1 MTQPEADRSAGGKPG
16 GPSSFLAELKERRV
30 FRAAAA
36 YAVVAWGATE
46 ILDGVVSRLGWPDWI
61 ATLVVIVFVVGFP
74 VAMFLAWAF
83 DWTKAGIRRA
93 EPWTAKGWLSIA
105 LAVVFLVAGSAGL
118 FWLINPS
125 GVARIEQVGVA
136 VLPCRYRGDEAL
148 AFRAEGAARIVHEDL
163 AASPA
168 LFVPDF
174 DAVIESAG
182 WNLPTRDLA
191 SRLGV
196 AWLVECRLVQ
206 GEQALTLEA
215 TLTQAAT
222 DESAAVDSRE
232 VPTLEL
238 LDAVS
243 AVSAALRVRLGLP
256 AIGEAGVAVTARYP
270 PIARALDAYF
280 QGEQAAREGGG
291 EALREARAHFREA
304 QAAPGFHLARA
315 READMVLA
323 SFEAEPPDTPE
334 AARAALGAVALM
346 LKELERTAP
355 DLPETYVAS
364 LRLAGLQDRFG
375 EGPGAEVRQA
385 WFERAVALK
394 PNSAEAWRLYADYLS
409 GTEGPEAAG
418 PYAEKAR
425 QLLGIAADG

>member
-1 MTQPEADRSAGGKPG
+1 MTEPEADRPAGEGSV
-16 GPSSFLAELKERRV
+16 GPSSFLAELKQRRV

-83 DWTKAGIRRA
+83 DWTREGIRRA

-105 LAVVFLVAGSAGL
+105 LATAFLVVGSAGL

-136 VLPCRYRGDEAL
+136 VLPCRYRGDPAF
-148 AFRAEGAARIVHEDL
+148 AFRAEGAARVVHEDL
-163 AASPA
+163 ATSPG

-174 DAVIESAG
+174 DAVVESAG
-182 WNLPTRDLA
+182 WNLPTRDLGH
-191 SRLGV
+191 RLGV

-206 GEQALTLEA
+206 AGEVLTLEA
-215 TLTQAAT
+215 TITQTST
-222 DESAAVDSRE
+222 DESGAVASRE
-232 VPTLEL
+232 VPTLEM

-256 AIGEAGVAVTARYP
+256 ATGEGGSAITRRYP

-280 QGEQAAREGGG
+280 QGEQAARAGTG
-291 EALREARAHFREA
+291 EALREARARFREA

-315 READMVLA
+315 READVVLA
-323 SFEAEPPDTPE
+323 LFEAEPPDTPE
-334 AARAALGAVALM
+334 AARVALSAVGLM
-346 LKELERTAP
+346 LTELERTAA
-355 DLPETYVAS
+355 DLPETFAAS

-375 EGPGAEVRQA
+375 DGPGAEVRRA
-385 WFERAVALK
+385 WFERAVDLK
-394 PNSAEAWRLYADYLS
+394 PNSAEAYSRYADYLA
-409 GTEGPEAAG
+409 GTEGPDAAG

-425 QLLGIAADG
+425 QLLGVAGDE